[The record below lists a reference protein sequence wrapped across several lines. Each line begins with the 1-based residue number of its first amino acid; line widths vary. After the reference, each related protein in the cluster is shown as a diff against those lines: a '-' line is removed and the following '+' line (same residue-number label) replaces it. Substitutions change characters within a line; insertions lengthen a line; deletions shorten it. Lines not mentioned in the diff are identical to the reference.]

1 MPSGKHQTSDMKI
14 FLTGSTGY
22 IGNRIMQV
30 LLEQGHVV
38 HTLVRSP
45 AKSHHVQKPG
55 VKAFSGDLSHTDA
68 IERAMEGCS
77 QAYHSAAL
85 ARLWSADIRPFL
97 ETNVDGTRHVME
109 AAARQGVQS
118 VIFTSSASVLGPYQG
133 KPLDENDHSHDGF
146 ENDYAKTKYMAEEI
160 VRSFASETMKTSIVI
175 PTRVYG
181 AGLMTHSNAISRML
195 EGFLKRNTSF
205 VPACLEVVANYCYV
219 EDVVRGHLQA
229 MEKGSNGDRY
239 ILGGENISYR
249 DFYAAVAEHSGKS
262 NLVKVPLWA
271 MKAAGY
277 VNLAGY
283 HLFGKDPAFTPDI
296 LGRFFSSRFVSSAKA
311 ERELG
316 YVITPFREGI
326 GETIRQILAK

>member
-1 MPSGKHQTSDMKI
+1 MKV

-22 IGNRIMQV
+22 VGNRLMRA
-30 LLEQGHVV
+30 LLEKGHEV
-38 HTLVRSP
+38 HTIVRNP
-45 AKSHHVQKPG
+45 AKAHHVDLPG
-55 VKAFSGDLSHTDA
+55 VKAFKGDLSDAPA
-68 IERAMEGCS
+68 IERAMEGCT
-77 QAYHSAAL
+77 QAYHTAAL
-85 ARLWSADIRPFL
+85 ARLWSADIKPFL
-97 ETNVDGTRHVME
+97 ETNVEGTRHVME
-109 AAARQGVQS
+109 AAARQGVGS
-118 VIFTSSASVLGPYQG
+118 VVFTSSASVLGPYQG
-133 KPLDENDHSHDGF
+133 KPLDEDDHSHDGF

-160 VRSFASETMKTSIVI
+160 VRSHASERMKTSIVI

-205 VPACLEVVANYCYV
+205 VPACLDVVANYCYV
-219 EDVVRGHLQA
+219 EDVVQGHLLA
-229 MEKGSNGDRY
+229 MERGGNGERY
-239 ILGGENISYR
+239 ILGGENVSYR

-296 LGRFFSSRFVSSAKA
+296 LGRFFSSRFVSSEKA

-326 GETIRQILAK
+326 GQTIRQILSQ